1 MSLEF
6 QDAATNIKIKA
17 VAFDEAI
24 KVVDRVVVDK
34 QYAISKA
41 LVKEAFS
48 KSTGYHDC
56 DLHFYAHTK
65 VLFSLQVTYHEILA
79 PNLHFFAVRIVERQR
94 GLCEAEHNI
103 AFSLK

>member
-94 GLCEAEHNI
+94 GLCEADNTISH
-103 AFSLK
+103 SL

>member
-24 KVVDRVVVDK
+24 KVVDRVFVDK

-48 KSTGYHDC
+48 KSAGYHDC

-79 PNLHFFAVRIVERQR
+79 PNLHFFAVRIVGRQR
-94 GLCEAEHNI
+94 GLCEADNTISH
-103 AFSLK
+103 SL

>member
-79 PNLHFFAVRIVERQR
+79 
-94 GLCEAEHNI
+94 
-103 AFSLK
+103 